1 MSVAEIVDATD
12 LPRPTV
18 YRILQTLQELDWTV
32 RDPNSRRITL
42 GPGLAIINLQ
52 AAQHHTVERV
62 AGDLLEQLSR
72 DLAQTIY
79 ISVRSGDDAV
89 CVSRIESDI
98 RIRTLIMDV
107 GSRQPLGLGAGSMA
121 LLAALPDDER
131 QNISERNMSRFLAH
145 PGVDIELFKDTIA
158 KTVTNGHAIHHGLFI
173 SGVSGVGVVLRD
185 GGHKPFAALS
195 AAFISSSLNEN
206 DLDDC
211 IRQMKDSASKIST
224 RVSAQLHI

>member
-1 MSVAEIVDATD
+1 MSVAQIVDATD

-32 RDPNSRRITL
+32 RDPDSGRITL

-52 AAQHHTVERV
+52 AAQHHPVERV
-62 AGDLLEQLSR
+62 AGDLLEKLSR

-89 CVSRIESDI
+89 CVSRIESGI
-98 RIRTLIMDV
+98 SIRTLVMDI

-131 QNISERNMSRFLAH
+131 RSISERNMPRFLAH
-145 PGVDIELFKDTIA
+145 LGADIELFKDTIA
-158 KTVTNGHAIHHGLFI
+158 KTATNGHAIHHGLFI

-185 GGHKPFAALS
+185 GANKPFAALS
-195 AAFISSSLNEN
+195 AAFISSNLNEN
-206 DLDDC
+206 NLGDY
-211 IRQMKDSASKIST
+211 IKQMKETASKISM
-224 RVSAQLHI
+224 RVLA